1 MMDNVTVFIV
11 EDDEAAARS
20 LVALMM
26 SIGFKASTF
35 VSAEAFLDEYNG
47 QPGCLLLDVRLPGMN
62 GLELQ
67 TQLAERSHDIPI
79 VFMSGHADAAI
90 AQRAIR
96 DGAIAFLQKPFAFEE
111 LNSAIRKGLA
121 RIADFR

>member
-1 MMDNVTVFIV
+1 MDNVTVFIV

-26 SIGFKASTF
+26 SIGLKTITF
-35 VSAEAFLDEYNG
+35 VTAEAFLEEYKG
-47 QPGCLLLDVRLPGMN
+47 ESGCLLLDVRLPGMS
-62 GLELQ
+62 GIELQ
-67 TQLAERSHDIPI
+67 TELAERKHDIPI

-96 DGAIAFLQKPFAFEE
+96 NGAIAFLQKPFAFEE
-111 LNSAIRKGLA
+111 LNSAIRTGLA
-121 RIADFR
+121 RIADLL